1 MINRSDLGRLVPLD
15 GSVPAKTFVVEVHTD
30 DPAAYL
36 TQLATNS
43 DVDAGGRVGRLDEL
57 VTGSVEPTDDAYLW
71 RLSVP
76 GTGEFLVD
84 GLDQRFWSFHTVMP
98 SAPAVA
104 WLQDRVEARRDT
116 DWMWLPSAHLRH
128 IAPDAI
134 SHRVRTE
141 FHGGRLASSEDA
153 AQDLRVQLTGS
164 HADRLLDQIA
174 AMPQYR
180 HAVSFHSIE
189 VEMDDPD
196 LGPLREAVKR
206 SGLFAAHGEDF
217 VHHAQFVR
225 TVVGR
230 YAHLIDAIEAQALRF
245 SAVPDG
251 GAADQKLAAD
261 ADEPVGV
268 AFSGMPVGIRFSRQI
283 NDLPGFCDE
292 LFSARAPLRL
302 WGRPEITGDSAFVDA
317 VDLHV
322 GQRLSMEIGRDWMRV
337 YLTAGS
343 CGNTVARLVSNLQA
357 HFDSALTLT
366 EPGLQEAAAL
376 EPAGT

>member
-1 MINRSDLGRLVPLD
+1 MIGRSDLASLIPLD
-15 GSVPAKTFVVEVHTD
+15 GPVPAKTFVVEVHTD
-30 DPAAYL
+30 DQAAYL
-36 TQLATNS
+36 AELAPS
-43 DVDAGGRVGRLDEL
+43 G
-57 VTGSVEPTDDAYLW
+57 VEPTGDAYLW
-71 RLSVP
+71 RLPVA
-76 GTGEFLVD
+76 GAGEFLVD
-84 GLDQRFWSFHTVMP
+84 GLDQRFWSFHTIMP
-98 SAPAVA
+98 SAPAAA
-104 WLQDRVEARRDT
+104 WLRDRVESRRDT

-128 IAPDAI
+128 VAPAAL

-141 FHGGRLASSEDA
+141 FDSGRLASADDA

-189 VEMDDPD
+189 VIMDDPD

-206 SGLFAAHGEDF
+206 SGLFVAYGEDF

-230 YAHLIDAIEAQALRF
+230 YANLINAIEALALDF
-245 SAVPDG
+245 SPQSNEEA
-251 GAADQKLAAD
+251 GALGLALEVD
-261 ADEPVGV
+261 DFVG
-268 AFSGMPVGIRFSRQI
+268 ASFSGTPIGIRFSRQI
-283 NDLPGFCDE
+283 IDLPGFCDE

-302 WGRPEITGDSAFVDA
+302 WGQPEVTEGSAVVDA
-317 VDLHV
+317 VDLHM
-322 GQRLSMEIGRDWMRV
+322 GQRLGMEIGRDWMRI

-357 HFDSALTLT
+357 RFDSALSLSQ
-366 EPGLQEAAAL
+366 PGLQEVASL
-376 EPAGT
+376 EPVVT